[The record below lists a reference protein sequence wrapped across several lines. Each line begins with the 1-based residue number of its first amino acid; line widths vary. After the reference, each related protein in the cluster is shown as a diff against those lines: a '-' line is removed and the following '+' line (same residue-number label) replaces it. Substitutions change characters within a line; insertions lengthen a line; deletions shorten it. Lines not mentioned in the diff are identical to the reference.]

1 MGENTDMK
9 SQKNVDYTMFVPFE
23 NNILGGEITFVKI
36 EALNGDK
43 QNSNPRYKSLV
54 S

>member
-1 MGENTDMK
+1 MK
-9 SQKNVDYTMFVPFE
+9 SEKSIDYIMFVPFE
-23 NNILGGEITFVKI
+23 NSILGGEISFVKI

-43 QNSNPRYKSLV
+43 QNSNPRYKNLV